1 MGKLGVSLET
11 RPESR
16 VDHIPG
22 QVPRPGYTRDTWC
35 DVQRVCVGAFCSVY
49 HRRLGTSRLIWTQAS
64 MVSGYKRCRLSRLT
78 IVRETLFIWTEYSLR
93 LTERRTWERI
103 WYVFESYAG
112 DIAWRHSENP
122 VTGLPV
128 RFFVL
133 LYFILLLHEKYFRDF
148 GFQFNLHNFILKVL
162 EIINLL

>member
-1 MGKLGVSLET
+1 MDAGEYGFGLQAMPLE
-11 RPESR
+11 PLN
-16 VDHIPG
+16 DC
-22 QVPRPGYTRDTWC
+22 PRN
-35 DVQRVCVGAFCSVY
+35 AVY
-49 HRRLGTSRLIWTQAS
+49 MDGIFAAADGTP
-64 MVSGYKRCRLSRLT
+64 Y
-78 IVRETLFIWTEYSLR
+78 VRENMIC
-93 LTERRTWERI
+93 
-103 WYVFESYAG
+103 VFESYAG